1 MAKPTSDV
9 TLLPVLGGGDCC
21 DSDCGCEP
29 GCC

>member
-1 MAKPTSDV
+1 MTLKPFSGTP
-9 TLLPVLGGGDCC
+9 LAVLNGGDCC